1 MSNGWYQLEHNRPR
15 KGVPYLPGGTPRRE
29 PYIPVTRSTASE
41 PPHSGASAAGASRPP
56 GTAEG
61 DGTRTPG

>member
-1 MSNGWYQLEHNRPR
+1 MSMDGDQLEHNRPR
-15 KGVPYLPGGTPRRE
+15 ERGTYLAWRHTAQRTLYSRD
-29 PYIPVTRSTASE
+29 RSTAPE
-41 PPHSGASAAGASRPP
+41 PPFRSVCRRSLPPP